1 MLHEIAAFLC
11 SQRFAVQKQFHFW
24 GVGIYL
30 YQYVL
35 VPAVLPFIACVVP
48 LPASD
53 PSRAWS
59 VGETS
64 VSIHLE
70 LAFFFRY
77 CYNMGFRCV
86 FPQTFKEM
94 ATRCLVAH
102 EIEER
107 TVSTPCRPWTV
118 LAKIVESCPH
128 EDARYV
134 LLVGHGCPFKELTNI
149 LRTDN
154 RLIWI

>member
-11 SQRFAVQKQFHFW
+11 SQRFAVQEQFHFG

-30 YQYVL
+30 HKYVL
-35 VPAVLPFIACVVP
+35 VLAVVPFVACVVP
-48 LPASD
+48 LPASN
-53 PSRAWS
+53 PSRTGS
-59 VGETS
+59 VGEAS
-64 VSIHLE
+64 VGIHPE
-70 LAFFFRY
+70 LTFLFRY
-77 CYNMGFRCV
+77 CYNMGFRYV

-94 ATRCLVAH
+94 ATRCLVARK
-102 EIEER
+102 IEER
-107 TVSTPCRPWTV
+107 TVSTSCRPWTV

-134 LLVGHGCPFKELTNI
+134 FLVGHGCPFKELTNI